1 MRKLTYYIAISID
14 GFIAGPEGEVDG
26 FPQSEEYTQYTRTAY
41 PETLPTHVRRMLGW
55 DDAENV
61 QFDTLV
67 MGRGTY
73 DPALKIGI
81 TDPYA
86 HIRTYVASRSI
97 EKSPDPA
104 VEIISGDPVA
114 KVRELKQEEGLG
126 IYLAGGADLA
136 GQLIDEI
143 DELHVK
149 TYPIVLGSGIPLF
162 RTGFAVTGF
171 EVRSSRVFDNGLI
184 FTQYTRKP

>member
-26 FPQSEEYTQYTRTAY
+26 FPQSEEYTQYTRTDY
-41 PETLPTHVRRMLGW
+41 PENVR
-55 DDAENV
+55 
-61 QFDTLV
+61 FDTLV

-73 DPALKIGI
+73 DPALAIGI
-81 TDPYA
+81 TNPYA
-86 HIRTYVASRSI
+86 HIRTYVASRSL

-104 VEIISGDPVA
+104 VEIISGDLVA

-136 GQLIDEI
+136 GQLFDEI

-149 TYPIVLGSGIPLF
+149 TYPIVLGSGIPML
-162 RTGFAVTGF
+162 RTGFSVSGF
-171 EVRSSRVFDNGLI
+171 EIRSSRVFDNGLI